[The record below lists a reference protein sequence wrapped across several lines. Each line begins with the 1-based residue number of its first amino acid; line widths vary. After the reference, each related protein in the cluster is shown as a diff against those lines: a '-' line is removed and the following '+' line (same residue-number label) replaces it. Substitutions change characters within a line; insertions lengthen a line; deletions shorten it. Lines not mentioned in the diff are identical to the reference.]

1 MKKISTLFFALL
13 MALSCPLGAAS
24 LVSVSD
30 NSVAE
35 WDALPQAY
43 VFEAACPENASHKAL
58 KSVKVYADA
67 QYINVLV
74 EADRS
79 YFDADEWVPLHMYID
94 TDNSDATGGYS
105 DEFTDANADI
115 ILETAVFYEGQA
127 YNYNPAVFK
136 WWGEI
141 GGSGWQ
147 WTDPEA
153 EHGADDYWGAIVGE
167 SMLPVGASQMVD
179 GRIEIQIDRFFI
191 PAEWNNT
198 GFGIGF
204 DILHNWS
211 AVGILPQGPAVSSA
225 NNPVPENLG
234 RVAKMKVLIDGAA
247 ANIQVI
253 EGIRFLLDEDAK
265 TAQIIGFVDA
275 GRSITLPGQVTF
287 GETVYTVTSI
297 REGAFAGCGDLKT
310 IVCATNGPLAVEGAR
325 FYGLEQVVVY
335 VPDEEMETYLA
346 DPLWGALSLR
356 PLSKKDT
363 DSSVVVINASSTTV
377 NIVWPAV
384 EGAETYE
391 MIIRDKSGNIVCK
404 LIFNSIGQLVSMVFE
419 APAYRHAPQQKQ
431 DGTFAF
437 TVTNLQTD
445 TNYDLTINAKDGD
458 GNTLSSQTMSFSTGA
473 QGFDNIRYENRPYKF
488 MREGC
493 IFIMN
498 GEKTVTIQGQTIR

>member
-1 MKKISTLFFALL
+1 

-265 TAQIIGFVDA
+265 TAQIIGFVDP
-275 GRSITLPGQVTF
+275 SDIEDT
-287 GETVYTVTSI
+287 
-297 REGAFAGCGDLKT
+297 DK
-310 IVCATNGPLAVEGAR
+310 GPLMKEASFFNTQLAQEKRELVKSG
-325 FYGLEQVVVY
+325 VVY
-335 VPDEEMETYLA
+335 QFSFAYDVLEAGPVELEDGVKAYEIKKIELFEISIVPLPPDEPWA
-346 DPLWGALSLR
+346 PLPAA
-356 PLSKKDT
+356 PPVAI
-363 DSSVVVINASSTTV
+363 SVPS
-377 NIVWPAV
+377 P
-384 EGAETYE
+384 
-391 MIIRDKSGNIVCK
+391 IR
-404 LIFNSIGQLVSMVFE
+404 
-419 APAYRHAPQQKQ
+419 
-431 DGTFAF
+431 
-437 TVTNLQTD
+437 
-445 TNYDLTINAKDGD
+445 
-458 GNTLSSQTMSFSTGA
+458 
-473 QGFDNIRYENRPYKF
+473 
-488 MREGC
+488 
-493 IFIMN
+493 
-498 GEKTVTIQGQTIR
+498 

>member
-1 MKKISTLFFALL
+1 

-43 VFEAACPENASHKAL
+43 VFEAVCPENASHKAL

-211 AVGILPQGPAVSSA
+211 AVGILSG
-225 NNPVPENLG
+225 G
-234 RVAKMKVLIDGAA
+234 
-247 ANIQVI
+247 
-253 EGIRFLLDEDAK
+253 
-265 TAQIIGFVDA
+265 T
-275 GRSITLPGQVTF
+275 TT
-287 GETVYTVTSI
+287 
-297 REGAFAGCGDLKT
+297 GCG
-310 IVCATNGPLAVEGAR
+310 
-325 FYGLEQVVVY
+325 GLGILGIGMAGSIGICFQPSRIKMAY
-335 VPDEEMETYLA
+335 SSFAFFLNSSYF
-346 DPLWGALSLR
+346 LW
-356 PLSKKDT
+356 
-363 DSSVVVINASSTTV
+363 ASSLNAV
-377 NIVWPAV
+377 YPALCCCFHC
-384 EGAETYE
+384 
-391 MIIRDKSGNIVCK
+391 S
-404 LIFNSIGQLVSMVFE
+404 
-419 APAYRHAPQQKQ
+419 
-431 DGTFAF
+431 
-437 TVTNLQTD
+437 
-445 TNYDLTINAKDGD
+445 
-458 GNTLSSQTMSFSTGA
+458 
-473 QGFDNIRYENRPYKF
+473 
-488 MREGC
+488 
-493 IFIMN
+493 
-498 GEKTVTIQGQTIR
+498 